1 MRTEQFLLDLKQ
13 QIEDAKQSV
22 AELKGE
28 QTALLKQ
35 LKDTYKC
42 NSISEAE
49 KKIQSIQIERDKIQ
63 QQIEKGC
70 QELEEKY
77 EIL

>member
-1 MRTEQFLLDLKQ
+1 MKEQQLLDLKQ

-35 LKDTYKC
+35 LKDNYKC
-42 NSISEAE
+42 NTIAEAE
-49 KKIQSIQIERDKIQ
+49 KKAQ
-63 QQIEKGC
+63 QMQEEIEKLQEQINEGC
-70 QELEEKY
+70 KELEEKY
-77 EIL
+77 EL

>member
-70 QELEEKY
+70 RELEEKY
-77 EIL
+77 AIL

>member
-1 MRTEQFLLDLKQ
+1 MKEQDLLDLKQ

-35 LKDTYKC
+35 LKDNYKC
-42 NSISEAE
+42 TTIAEAE
-49 KKIQSIQIERDKIQ
+49 KKAQQMQAEIEKIQ
-63 QQIEKGC
+63 EQIDDGC
-70 QELEEKY
+70 RELEEKY
-77 EIL
+77 DM